1 MEEHIK
7 IFDMMLG
14 NRELDSDSFHIT
26 ENEKGMFEFSYTLDL
41 TEIEEE

>member
-7 IFDMMLG
+7 IFDMKLS
-14 NRELDSDSFHIT
+14 NRELNSDSFHIT

-41 TEIEEE
+41 TEIEGE